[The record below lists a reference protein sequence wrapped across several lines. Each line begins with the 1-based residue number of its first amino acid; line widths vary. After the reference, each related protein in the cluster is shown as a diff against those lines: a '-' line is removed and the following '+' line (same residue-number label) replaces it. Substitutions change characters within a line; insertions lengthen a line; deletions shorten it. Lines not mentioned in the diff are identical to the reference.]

1 MTTTAPLATDAAAD
15 AAADGT
21 REPVTALVT
30 GLGVLAPGGL
40 GTEEFWAATLAGDG
54 AIAPIDRYDAS
65 GYPSRFAGQVRDF
78 DPAAHL
84 PNRLVPQ
91 TDPVTRFAVAAAGW
105 ALEDSGLD
113 LAALDPLDAGVVTA
127 NASGGFEF
135 TQAEVQ
141 KLWTLGPQHVSAF
154 QCFAWFYAVN
164 TGQISIRNNLRGAGG
179 ALVAEQ
185 AAGLDALG
193 QARRLLRKGLK
204 VALAGGFE
212 APLNPY
218 ALVSQIAHGRLSRAA
233 RPELAYLPFD
243 ARANG
248 YVPGEGGALLVVES
262 AAQAERRGAPH
273 RYGEIA
279 GYAASFDPHPD
290 SGRPPT
296 LVTAIRGALAD
307 ARLEPRD
314 IDVVF
319 ADAAGV
325 PALDRAEAGALAAVF
340 GPRGVP
346 VAAPKARTGR
356 LLAGGPPVDV
366 ALALLA
372 LRDQVIPH
380 AVHVGPDPALAL
392 DLVVDGPREARL
404 RTALVL
410 ARGYGGFNSALVV
423 RR

>member
-1 MTTTAPLATDAAAD
+1 MTPATRLAPGPGAASAD
-15 AAADGT
+15 APRGT
-21 REPVTALVT
+21 VPAVVT

-40 GTEEFWAATLAGDG
+40 GTEQFWAATLAGTS
-54 AIAPIDRYDAS
+54 AIGPIDRYDAS
-65 GYPSRFAGQVRDF
+65 GYPSRFAGQIRDF
-78 DPAAHL
+78 DPAVHL
-84 PNRLVPQ
+84 PSRLIPQ

-105 ALEDSGLD
+105 ALADSGVD
-113 LAALDPLDAGVVTA
+113 LAAVDPLEAGVVTA

-135 TQAEVQ
+135 TQYEVQ
-141 KLWTLGPQHVSAF
+141 KLWTLGPRHVSAF

-185 AAGLDALG
+185 AAGLDAIG
-193 QARRLLRKGLK
+193 RARRLLRKGLK

-233 RPELAYLPFD
+233 RPEAAYLPFD
-243 ARANG
+243 ARAGG
-248 YVPGEGGALLVVES
+248 YVPGEGGALLVVEN
-262 AAQAERRGAPH
+262 APDAERRGAPH

-296 LVTAIRGALAD
+296 LVNAIRRALD
-307 ARLEPRD
+307 EARLRPEE

-325 PALDRAEAGALAAVF
+325 PALDRAEAETLAEVF
-340 GPRGVP
+340 GPRAVP

-366 ALALLA
+366 ATALLA
-372 LRDQVIPH
+372 LRDQVVPP
-380 AVHVGPDPALAL
+380 AVHVTPDPELPL
-392 DLVVDGPREARL
+392 DLVVDRPREVRL

>member
-1 MTTTAPLATDAAAD
+1 MSRATGTATVGAGSRA
-15 AAADGT
+15 GT
-21 REPVTALVT
+21 GTAVVT

-40 GTEEFWAATLAGDG
+40 GADEFWAATLEGRS
-54 AIAPIDRYDAS
+54 AIGPIDRYDAS
-65 GYPSRFAGQVRDF
+65 RYASRFAGQVHGF
-78 DPAAHL
+78 EPAAHL
-84 PNRLVPQ
+84 PSRLIPQ
-91 TDPVTRFAVAAAGW
+91 TDPVTRFAVAAADW
-105 ALEDSGLD
+105 ALADSGID
-113 LAALDPLDAGVVTA
+113 LAQLDPLEAGVVTA

-135 TQAEVQ
+135 TQHEVQ
-141 KLWTLGPQHVSAF
+141 KLWTLGPRHVSAF

-164 TGQISIRNNLRGAGG
+164 TGQISIRNNLRGAGS

-185 AAGLDALG
+185 AAGLDVLG

-218 ALVSQIAHGRLSRAA
+218 AVVSQLAHGRLSRAH
-233 RPELAYLPFD
+233 RPDRAYLPFD
-243 ARANG
+243 PEAQG
-248 YVPGEGGALLVVES
+248 YVPGEGGALLVVED
-262 AAQAERRGAPH
+262 AGTAEQRGAPH
-273 RYGEIA
+273 RYGELA
-279 GYAASFDPHPD
+279 GYAASFDPHPE

-296 LVTAIRGALAD
+296 LVRALRGALDD
-307 ARLEPRD
+307 ARVRPDE

-325 PALDRAEAGALAAVF
+325 PELDRVETEALAEVF
-340 GPRGVP
+340 GPRAVP
-346 VAAPKARTGR
+346 VTAPKTRTGR

-366 ALALLA
+366 AAALLA
-372 LRDQVIPH
+372 LRDQVIPPT
-380 AVHVGPDPALAL
+380 VHVRPSHELPL
-392 DLVVDGPREARL
+392 DLVLDEPREVRL